1 MGTQTNVVGL
11 ECTLCGARYEAT
23 PDMYTCPHCGETGI
37 LDVLYDYDRVKT
49 TMTRE
54 TLAADR
60 NLTMWRY
67 GPLLPC
73 AASTPRPNL
82 RVGWTPLY
90 REDRYAATIG
100 LKKVFVKD
108 DGLNPTASL
117 KDRASAMGVVKA
129 QEAGAKAIA
138 CSSTGNAGSSL
149 AGNATAAGLKSYI
162 FVPERAPQG
171 KLAQLLLFG
180 ATVIS
185 VKGNYEDAFS
195 LSAEAIRHWGWYN
208 RNAALNPYLMEGKKT
223 VSLEIAEQLGWKAP
237 DWVVVSVGDG
247 CTVAG
252 VGKGFFEL
260 HACGLIDRVPRIL
273 GVQAEGCAPLYRA
286 FKAGKEEFIPEPE
299 ETLADSIAVGV
310 PRNPVK
316 ALRAI
321 RRAHGE
327 MITVSDQEILE
338 AIRLLG
344 STAGIFAEPAAAAG
358 FAGLAKASRTGL
370 IAAEEVVVGIV
381 TGNGLKDVASGL
393 KAAGEPIRIPPDLNE
408 LARILEEGGK
418 VR

>member
-1 MGTQTNVVGL
+1 MTVRVHERTPEKLMLKALEVVK
-11 ECTLCGARYEAT
+11 
-23 PDMYTCPHCGETGI
+23 TGI
-37 LDVLYDYDRVKT
+37 GMPAFIGDKGHIEFLLSRGIPVSIARDY
-49 TMTRE
+49 
-54 TLAADR
+54 
-60 NLTMWRY
+60 
-67 GPLLPC
+67 
-73 AASTPRPNL
+73 
-82 RVGWTPLY
+82 
-90 REDRYAATIG
+90 I
-100 LKKVFVKD
+100 
-108 DGLNPTASL
+108 
-117 KDRASAMGVVKA
+117 
-129 QEAGAKAIA
+129 
-138 CSSTGNAGSSL
+138 L
-149 AGNATAAGLKSYI
+149 AGCLDINLSGNS
-162 FVPERAPQG
+162 
-171 KLAQLLLFG
+171 
-180 ATVIS
+180 VI
-185 VKGNYEDAFS
+185 
-195 LSAEAIRHWGWYN
+195 
-208 RNAALNPYLMEGKKT
+208 
-223 VSLEIAEQLGWKAP
+223 VSEPMFI
-237 DWVVVSVGDG
+237 
-247 CTVAG
+247 
-252 VGKGFFEL
+252 
-260 HACGLIDRVPRIL
+260 VPRVFDIFMHN
-273 GVQAEGCAPLYRA
+273 GVDPRTGKQVGPQTGEFTVFKSFEELLKAFKKQMKYFMEKHAEFNNVFHETFAELYPLPFA
-286 FKAGKEEFIPEPE
+286 SSIMSDGIKAGKEEFIPEPE